1 MWSIHVVW
9 LAGALSTFSGSG
21 IADDGTGFSL
31 APVPS
36 SKGIGALPPR
46 VPQWITKQS
55 HAIVI
60 YPGEKEAMSF
70 SIYLLGYAFVIGG
83 LAYGATLM
91 HIPNQWIAV
100 LVIVLVGVGI
110 LSGVAK
116 TRMKDPS

>member
-1 MWSIHVVW
+1 
-9 LAGALSTFSGSG
+9 
-21 IADDGTGFSL
+21 
-31 APVPS
+31 
-36 SKGIGALPPR
+36 
-46 VPQWITKQS
+46 
-55 HAIVI
+55 
-60 YPGEKEAMSF
+60 MSF

-100 LVIVLVGVGI
+100 MVIVLVGVGI